1 MNTPHLGQIQSN
13 LDSRLRGNDGSC
25 LRADDGQQAIRH
37 PRESGDPC
45 LPTRR
50 GALALL
56 GAMGAGLAAPAWA
69 QTSAAWSAIEA
80 RARGQTVYFNAWGG
94 SEAINR
100 YIQWVGAQ
108 VQQRHGVRLEHV
120 KISDA
125 ADMVK
130 RVRAEK
136 AAGKTRGSV
145 DLVWINGENFLTMKR
160 EGLLFGPFAE
170 SLPSYGLVDV
180 QGKPTTRLDF
190 SEPVDGLEAPWGMAQ
205 LTFMADSR
213 RTPEPPRSLD
223 ALLAFAKAN
232 PGRVTYPRPPNF
244 HGTTFLK
251 QLLLDLSTER
261 SALYRPVTPAAFA
274 QATAPL
280 WRTLDALHPRLWRA
294 GRQFPLN
301 AEAMRQMLADGELL
315 LALTFNPNDAA
326 NEIAAKRLPA
336 GVVSYQFESG
346 TIGNTHFVAIPVN
359 ASASDA
365 AQVVANFLLSPEAQA
380 HKADIAVW
388 GDPTVLALE
397 RLSPADRARF
407 ATQPLPGQ
415 VARSAPALSEP
426 HGSWVEPL
434 EREWLKRYGQ

>member
-1 MNTPHLGQIQSN
+1 
-13 LDSRLRGNDGSC
+13 
-25 LRADDGQQAIRH
+25 
-37 PRESGDPC
+37 
-45 LPTRR
+45 
-50 GALALL
+50 
-56 GAMGAGLAAPAWA
+56 
-69 QTSAAWSAIEA
+69 
-80 RARGQTVYFNAWGG
+80 VYFNAWGG

-100 YIQWVGAQ
+100 YIQWVAGE
-108 VQQRHGVRLEHV
+108 VQQRYGVRLEHV

-170 SLPSYGLVDV
+170 SLPGYGLVDV

-251 QLLLDLSTER
+251 QLLLDLNTER

-280 WRTLDALHPRLWRA
+280 WRTLDALHPQLWRA

-336 GVVSYQFESG
+336 SVVSYQFESG

-380 HKADIAVW
+380 RKADIAVW

-407 ATQPLPGQ
+407 AAQPLPGQ